1 MYCVLLTA
9 FMVSFLAFNSSAGAV
24 MAFGIVLSTIVH
36 QNNIHIWYLDATVAL
51 CIAIGLFG
59 YGIK

>member
-1 MYCVLLTA
+1 MLLTA